1 MALQIED
8 AFDVLSVKYPGFNF
22 VILMDQSSGHGKKM
36 EGGLNAMEMSVRFG
50 GSQPKMRNT
59 TINEL
64 GTYQSQL
71 QVGDIQSLTFKY
83 GDDGPFYLSP
93 TEREGHVF
101 DVFSG
106 AKKIFKKNKK
116 NVSRGY

>member
-1 MALQIED
+1 
-8 AFDVLSVKYPGFNF
+8 
-22 VILMDQSSGHGKKM
+22 
-36 EGGLNAMEMSVRFG
+36 MEMSVRFG

-93 TEREGHVF
+93 NEREGHIF
-101 DVFSG
+101 DVFPG
-106 AKKIFKKNKK
+106 AKKILKKNKK
-116 NVSRGY
+116 C